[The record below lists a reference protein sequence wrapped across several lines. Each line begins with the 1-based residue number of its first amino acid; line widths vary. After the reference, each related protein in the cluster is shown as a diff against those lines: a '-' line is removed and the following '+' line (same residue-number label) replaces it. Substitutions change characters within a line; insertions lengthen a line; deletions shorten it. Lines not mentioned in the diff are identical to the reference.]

1 MEVKQNENIQKNIIV
16 GKLNIEKKYIY
27 SWFGSI
33 WFGLENFE
41 FDTEIN
47 QLAWFRDNPR
57 RNSNQFN

>member
-1 MEVKQNENIQKNIIV
+1 MEVKQNKNIQKNIIV

-27 SWFGSI
+27 SWFDSI